1 MKTEVLLTVSVRR
14 WALGAFLWAGCLIG
28 ASGAAAQ
35 DLVIRAGSVHTA
47 TGEVIEKGMVI
58 VRDGVIQQVGRDLP
72 VPPGSR
78 IIDVPEGSVTP
89 GLIDANALVEPMD
102 AVSSPENRRGIFQ
115 YIYHRPEHSGAMM
128 CLLCD
133 GYAACAFADSHDD
146 IEPGEMCPICGLTN
160 ADDPSLFASGLAGFG
175 TTTETSSEVVPHTFV
190 VDAIN
195 LRSPDFDRL
204 VRGGVTTVFAAPD
217 TAAVIGPRG
226 AIVRTA
232 GPLAQRVMD
241 DAGPVQ
247 ATISADTYRVGG
259 GNSTPSRFGVTARAR
274 RPNSRMG
281 LGFVFRKAFYDAE
294 LLASG
299 GTPDGADTASIEA
312 LDVVTKVR
320 KGEVPLRILART
332 QRDILTGIRLAEEFG
347 FTFTLVEA
355 TEAYR
360 CLEDLAK
367 RNMKVI
373 YGPIYDQPSGARAR
387 SAAETREAK
396 LSAIRQLLDAGIETA
411 LTAQDLRE
419 EDGLARQAMYA
430 IRAGLTTEE
439 ALQAVTR
446 TPARILGI
454 ADSVGTIEQG
464 KRADLVVWSGAPFE
478 ATSTPVQVIV
488 GGAVAWSSD
497 STARSGE

>member
-1 MKTEVLLTVSVRR
+1 MRTRGLAAVGVRR
-14 WALGAFLWAGCLIG
+14 SMVGGGVLAALCL
-28 ASGAAAQ
+28 SGSPCAEAQ
-35 DLVIRAGSVHTA
+35 DLVIRAGRVHTA
-47 TGEVIEKGMVI
+47 TGEVIEKGVVI

-72 VPPGSR
+72 VPAGAR
-78 IIDVPEGSVTP
+78 VIDAPDGSVTP
-89 GLIDANALVEPMD
+89 GLIDANALLEPSD

-115 YIYHRPEHSGAMM
+115 YIYHSNTHGGALI

-133 GYAACAFADSHDD
+133 GYASCAFADSHDD
-146 IEPGEMCPICGLTN
+146 IEPGDVCPICGLTN

-175 TTTETSSEVVPHTFV
+175 TTTEASSEVVPHTFV
-190 VDAIN
+190 ADALN

-232 GPLAQRVMD
+232 GPLAQRVVN

-259 GNSTPSRFGVTARAR
+259 GNGTPSRFSVTARTR

-281 LGFVFRKAFYDAE
+281 LGFVFRKAFHDAE

-299 GTPDGADTASIEA
+299 GKPDGADTASNEA
-312 LDVVTKVR
+312 LEVVTKVR
-320 KGEVPLRILART
+320 EGEIPLRILART

-360 CLEDLAK
+360 CLDDLAS
-367 RNMKVI
+367 RDMKVI

-387 SAAETREAK
+387 TPETREAK
-396 LSAIRQLLDAGIETA
+396 LSAIRQLLDAGVETA
-411 LTAQDLRE
+411 ITAQDLRE

-454 ADSVGTIEQG
+454 ADSVGTIEKG

-478 ATSTPVQVIV
+478 ATSSPIQVIV
-488 GGAVAWSSD
+488 GGEVAWSGA
-497 STARSGE
+497 TQARSGQ